1 MCSYTQNNFGTHEL
15 NTAYIFILNS
25 VELHGHQLTRGP
37 NVSVSYTPL
46 LIKPTSRVATAAA
59 AMVAAVV
66 HHCRSRR
73 CSAPPTSNSHRRRR
87 LPSDLAH
94 APALFAGPSEGGE
107 VKTGSIPN
115 RGYGC

>member
-1 MCSYTQNNFGTHEL
+1 
-15 NTAYIFILNS
+15 
-25 VELHGHQLTRGP
+25 
-37 NVSVSYTPL
+37 
-46 LIKPTSRVATAAA
+46 
-59 AMVAAVV
+59 MVAAVV
-66 HHCRSRR
+66 RHCRSHR
-73 CSAPPTSNSHRRRR
+73 CSAPPTSNSHHRRRW